1 MPSNYS
7 LPSLT
12 AHQTQPFFPGL
23 TFLTRTKSIRQ
34 VRRSLF
40 NNDCRVTE
48 ASENF
53 VLNEDC
59 ISMAD

>member
-34 VRRSLF
+34 VRDVAYLIMTVELLRPLRSSF
-40 NNDCRVTE
+40 
-48 ASENF
+48 
-53 VLNEDC
+53 
-59 ISMAD
+59 